1 MVPSEMESWHREW
14 LRVAERK
21 NIDERE
27 LLGRE
32 GNLLAARS
40 KSCSKVADGVRRRR
54 KWVPRGSFP
63 WRLILLGEENDGKK

>member
-14 LRVAERK
+14 LRVAERN

-32 GNLLAARS
+32 GNFLAARS
-40 KSCSKVADGVRRRR
+40 KSCSKVADGVNGCRAG
-54 KWVPRGSFP
+54 PSHGA
-63 WRLILLGEENDGKK
+63 